1 MSLFWKRLREDAHK
15 TNWAALAVIV
25 VAIVLMNIIVANC
38 RRNSV
43 VRMQVG
49 EHKWDKL
56 LLVLEQVESNYVDTV
71 NSDSLVERL
80 LPGLLQS
87 LDPHSVYLP
96 PQQLQS
102 AEEELVGNFSGIG
115 IQFNMPADT
124 AIVISVVNGGPSE
137 RVGLLSGD
145 RIVKVDESVVA
156 GVNFNQDSLV
166 KLLRGERGSKVKV
179 TIARMGVAEPLL
191 FEITRDRIP
200 VNSIDAAFIYKPG
213 LAYIK
218 LDKFSRTTYME
229 FLAAVSKLLAE
240 GMQEMVLDLR
250 DNSGGYL
257 DQALLLSN
265 EFLERGKLVTYL
277 EGVHRPRQDFRAD
290 GRGSLQDTKLYVLV
304 NEASASSSEIFAGAM
319 QDNDRALIF
328 GRRSFGKGLVQ
339 EPIYFTD
346 NSGLRLTVA
355 RYYTPTGRC
364 IQKPYSKDY
373 VYDIF
378 ERYQHG
384 EMTSAD
390 SIKRNDSLKFTTP
403 GGKVVY
409 GGGGII
415 PDIFVPLDTVGVT
428 KFLISVNRKSLQVK
442 FSNLIADRYR
452 ERLNSVTTIEEL
464 NALYDSIDLA
474 AEFLKYARANGVTE
488 PQAEWQISKEI
499 IINQIEGLVGRY
511 TKLDDEAFYT
521 YVLRS
526 DNVMQRVL
534 QCREEQQSN

>member
-1 MSLFWKRLREDAHK
+1 
-15 TNWAALAVIV
+15 
-25 VAIVLMNIIVANC
+25 
-38 RRNSV
+38 
-43 VRMQVG
+43 
-49 EHKWDKL
+49 
-56 LLVLEQVESNYVDTV
+56 
-71 NSDSLVERL
+71 
-80 LPGLLQS
+80 
-87 LDPHSVYLP
+87 
-96 PQQLQS
+96 
-102 AEEELVGNFSGIG
+102 
-115 IQFNMPADT
+115 
-124 AIVISVVNGGPSE
+124 
-137 RVGLLSGD
+137 
-145 RIVKVDESVVA
+145 
-156 GVNFNQDSLV
+156 
-166 KLLRGERGSKVKV
+166 
-179 TIARMGVAEPLL
+179 
-191 FEITRDRIP
+191 
-200 VNSIDAAFIYKPG
+200 
-213 LAYIK
+213 
-218 LDKFSRTTYME
+218 ME

-240 GMQEMVLDLR
+240 GMHEMVLDLR

-488 PQAEWQISKEI
+488 PQEEWQISKEI